1 MGKRFKTPV
10 RPDRCRTEATQVGMG
25 GCQAHDM
32 NKVGVP
38 LHDFEALRPVGADRP
53 FRHHE
58 DYSGH
63 IPVSARNQ
71 NHYGKTFGMPPPP
84 GSTSD
89 VGPSHSASSH
99 SRGRGRGRD
108 RTESNDWKM
117 LTARAFSRSQLC
129 RV

>member
-71 NHYGKTFGMPPPP
+71 NHYGKTFGTFAL
-84 GSTSD
+84 SFLALA
-89 VGPSHSASSH
+89 GPRQRQRQDREQRLENVDSA
-99 SRGRGRGRD
+99 R
-108 RTESNDWKM
+108 
-117 LTARAFSRSQLC
+117 LF
-129 RV
+129 